1 MKNFH
6 KIDAFGILKESNQQV
21 MGKMR
26 SKTHYVQNKAPQTE
40 HDSTETIVVDG
51 DLSARKLI
59 D

>member
-1 MKNFH
+1 
-6 KIDAFGILKESNQQV
+6 

-26 SKTHYVQNKAPQTE
+26 SKTQYEQKKAPQTE